1 MAKSTPHRRPITSDD
16 LTRFISVSDPQVS
29 PEGHRVLLCRGH
41 VDDRNQV
48 VSNLWITEVEGNQ
61 DARQFTSGDR
71 DSHGRWSPDG
81 RSVAFTSARDKRQPQ
96 IYLLESDAGE
106 ARPLSGFPEGTIGD
120 WAWSPDGST
129 LAVSFR
135 ETDPDRTEAAETLRE
150 DSGSSTP
157 PWEIEDLFY
166 RLYGDGYFGSAR
178 FRLYL
183 LDVRTGQDRL
193 LFARGCAPSFS
204 FDWSP
209 DSGELLIATNVSRE
223 PLLTPWKDAL
233 FRVDAETGRVSRIT
247 GLPDGWKSAARY
259 SPDGKRVLFAGR
271 EGRETWGV
279 RNTHLFSCQLDG
291 SDLKN
296 LTGHTDFCLSAT
308 VISDTSEA
316 AFGVH
321 YEFTADGRHVLMGFG
336 WHGAS
341 VVATVPVAGGQVR
354 LLSSGPASTVM
365 GNLTADGRLMAVCT
379 SDAVTLPEAAV
390 AEIRGG
396 QKLKE
401 FSTRTRTLTR
411 FNQPLLEQLE
421 LSAPLEKWIT
431 AEDGTRVH
439 TWVMKPPGRSRGS
452 RRRPGVLQVHG
463 GPHALYGT
471 TFFHEFQVLAA
482 AGHVV
487 VFSNPR
493 GSKGYGEDHCTAI
506 QGRWGEADWVDVQAV
521 AGFMEQ
527 HPDIDPRRIGIA
539 GGSYGGYMTNWAIT
553 HSDRFA
559 AAITDR
565 CVANLVSMAGSSDY
579 PLVPGEYWPGN
590 PWDDNQ
596 EIWRQSPIRSIR
608 NVSTPTLVIHSEG
621 DLRCNVEQGEQV
633 FAALKMLGVP
643 TRFVRYPRETSHGM
657 SRCGPPDLRIHRLGE
672 ILNWWKKHL

>member
-166 RLYGDGYFGSAR
+166 RLDGDGYFGSAR

-401 FSTRTRTLTR
+401 FSTRTLTR